1 MVRWGGSWWELV
13 GRRGL
18 VAGRSLWEKG
28 ADGRMGLVGGGS
40 WWELVGAGGRLV
52 QICMLDS
59 ESFVSFLPPVFL
71 QPE

>member
-1 MVRWGGSWWELV
+1 MKAGGRRKLVKEGAGGSWWEEEAG
-13 GRRGL
+13 GR
-18 VAGRSLWEKG
+18 
-28 ADGRMGLVGGGS
+28 
-40 WWELVGAGGRLV
+40 LVGAGGRLV